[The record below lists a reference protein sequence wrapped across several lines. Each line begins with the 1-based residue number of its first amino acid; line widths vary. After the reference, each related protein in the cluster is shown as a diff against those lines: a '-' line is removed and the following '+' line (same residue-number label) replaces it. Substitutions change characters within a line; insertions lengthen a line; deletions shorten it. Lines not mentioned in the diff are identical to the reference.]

1 MQDVMYR
8 EQRVGLDEKTI
19 LVLVKFSALWFDLN
33 LGVSGAL
40 AHYQLMETRET
51 YLHVL
56 HKAGILSTYVI
67 CKWRGYLG
75 SEDP

>member
-40 AHYQLMETRET
+40 AHYQLMET
-51 YLHVL
+51 
-56 HKAGILSTYVI
+56 HKMSQIF
-67 CKWRGYLG
+67 
-75 SEDP
+75 